1 MTSSTGKDTSRNT
14 LLINFI
20 TIQRFN
26 QLLFFPLHDA
36 RTRSH
41 AILGNKSD
49 APEKSMAMLE
59 QMRLAAL
66 NSQFLIL
73 LPVFM
78 VQTPGL
84 TQG

>member
-1 MTSSTGKDTSRNT
+1 M
-14 LLINFI
+14 
-20 TIQRFN
+20 
-26 QLLFFPLHDA
+26 
-36 RTRSH
+36 TRSH

-78 VQTPGL
+78 VQAPGL